1 MVMFGTI
8 HMFNFEE
15 GEFSF
20 APLLNL
26 GALIMIVFFWAPL
39 HETQKARKKEMQ
51 RRGHFVKVS
60 EYACFVVIKYSQ
72 FFLLTPP
79 PTTHHSNQRK
89 LHDRQLAELIGHLNL
104 ANDQLKGMKEKSK
117 FSADQVNM
125 VNAKMKELVAIE
137 SYKVNVDKEIKFGKI
152 LGEGSYGVVY
162 LAQYRGEKVAVKQ
175 ILSNKLNESSI
186 ERFKEEVSF

>member
-1 MVMFGTI
+1 
-8 HMFNFEE
+8 
-15 GEFSF
+15 
-20 APLLNL
+20 
-26 GALIMIVFFWAPL
+26 
-39 HETQKARKKEMQ
+39 
-51 RRGHFVKVS
+51 
-60 EYACFVVIKYSQ
+60 
-72 FFLLTPP
+72 
-79 PTTHHSNQRK
+79 
-89 LHDRQLAELIGHLNL
+89 
-104 ANDQLKGMKEKSK
+104 MKEKSK

-186 ERFKEEVSF
+186 ERFKEEVSFKFSSVQFLFFL